1 MGDDGS
7 HHSSEFVGET
17 EEPEVQSPLK
27 QQSDHVTDAKGKA
40 GVGASRQ
47 LVMQDVKTRHP
58 PLRKRKSKGTG
69 QVNQTPDLNVPL
81 AKSNVIVPAGLVNSR
96 VSQQDGSEDNSGG
109 SMIETLKKQKRV
121 NTQHARSTATA
132 SSSPRR
138 AP

>member
-1 MGDDGS
+1 MGNDGS

-27 QQSDHVTDAKGKA
+27 QQTDHGTDAKGKA

-47 LVMQDVKTRHP
+47 LVMQDVETRYP
-58 PLRKRKSKGTG
+58 PLRKRKSKGIV
-69 QVNQTPDLNVPL
+69 QVIQTPDLNVPL
-81 AKSNVIVPAGLVNSR
+81 AESNAIVPAGLVNSR
-96 VSQQDGSEDNSGG
+96 VSQLDGSEDNSGG

-121 NTQHARSTATA
+121 NTQHATSAATA
-132 SSSPRR
+132 SSSPHQ